1 MIDRELERLRGFY
14 NGLTDT
20 LEVCHKRLVETNG
33 VIEGLV
39 GLCQEHLTMLS
50 DLEYENAKLRKENRN
65 IKIHIE
71 QKGGN

>member
-1 MIDRELERLRGFY
+1 M
-14 NGLTDT
+14 
-20 LEVCHKRLVETNG
+20 VETNG

-50 DLEYENAKLRKENRN
+50 DLEYENAKLRQENRN
-65 IKIHIE
+65 LKTYME

>member
-1 MIDRELERLRGFY
+1 MINRELERLRSFY

-20 LEVCHKRLVETNG
+20 LEVCQKRIVETNG

-39 GLCQEHLTMLS
+39 GLCQEHLTMLA
-50 DLEYENAKLRKENRN
+50 DLEYENAKLRQENRN
-65 IKIHIE
+65 IKTYME

>member
-1 MIDRELERLRGFY
+1 MINRELERLRSFY

-20 LEVCHKRLVETNG
+20 LEVCHKRLVDTNG

-50 DLEYENAKLRKENRN
+50 ELEYENANLRRENRN
-65 IKIHIE
+65 MKTHME